1 MKRISV
7 GGRSNDGIGDASA
20 LRLEPEAAATGG
32 WREGFDALY
41 PHGRPRSS
49 SMATEFHGRLDIL
62 RRDAAYSVWAHIA
75 NDSVCLSW
83 LFIQSGTDCS
93 GVRLEVRGC
102 HHDRHRC
109 EHQGYHGHGS

>member
-41 PHGRPRSS
+41 PHGRTRSS
-49 SMATEFHGRLDIL
+49 SMATEFDGRLDIL
-62 RRDAAYSVWAHIA
+62 RRDAAYSVCAQIA
-75 NDSVCLSW
+75 KDYFCLSW
-83 LFIQSGTDCS
+83 LFIPSRTDCA
-93 GVRLEVRGC
+93 GLRLELRGC
-102 HHDRHRC
+102 
-109 EHQGYHGHGS
+109 